1 MLWILVTL
9 SAVVSQTIRN
19 VFYKKLSGKL
29 SSETVTLCRFLFGLP
44 VIIVGF
50 FIGQRL
56 YGGVRIL
63 SPEFFFWVVL
73 FAVAQ
78 ILATALLISLFHH
91 KNFMVSITYT
101 KSEAIFITFLGIIFL
116 SEQISPAGWLGIIV
130 AFSGL
135 LFASFA
141 KERVGL
147 STIKNSFQQKSSYL
161 GLLSGLLFAMAA
173 IAVKRSFIFLE
184 AGQLFMKPVFVLMFS
199 YTFEVALLL
208 PIIFLKRR
216 DELSEILKDPRIP
229 FFIGVFSAFGSFFWT
244 FAYAL
249 AYVAY
254 VTIVGKVE
262 FILSTLISIF
272 YFNEK
277 VYKNEILG
285 MAIMV
290 AGVLLLIFT

>member
-1 MLWILVTL
+1 MLWILLTL

-29 SSETVTLCRFLFGLP
+29 SSETITLCRFLFGLP
-44 VIIVGF
+44 VIIVGYL
-50 FIGQRL
+50 IGKSL

-63 SPEFFFWVVL
+63 SLEFFFWVVL

-91 KNFMVSITYT
+91 KNFTVSITYV
-101 KSEAIFITFLGIIFL
+101 KSEAMFVTFLGIVFL
-116 SEQISPAGWLGIIV
+116 SEQIPFLGWLGIII
-130 AFSGL
+130 AFLGL
-135 LFASFA
+135 LLASFA
-141 KERVGL
+141 KERIGF
-147 STIKNSFQQKSSYL
+147 TAIKKSFQRKSSYL

-173 IAVKRSFIFLE
+173 IAVKSSFIFLE
-184 AGQLFMKPVFVLMFS
+184 AGQLFMKPVFILMFS
-199 YTFEVALLL
+199 YSFEVALLL

-216 DELSEILKDPRIP
+216 DELSKILRDPRIP

-244 FAYAL
+244 FAYVL

-277 VYKNEILG
+277 VYKNEVLG
-285 MAIMV
+285 MVVMV
-290 AGVLLLIFT
+290 VGIVLLILT

>member
-1 MLWILVTL
+1 MLWILLTL

-44 VIIVGF
+44 VIIVGYL
-50 FIGQRL
+50 IGKSL

-63 SPEFFFWVVL
+63 SLEFFFWVVL
-73 FAVAQ
+73 FAIAQ
-78 ILATALLISLFHH
+78 ILATSLLISLFHH
-91 KNFMVSITYT
+91 KNFTVSVTYI
-101 KSEAIFITFLGIIFL
+101 KSEAIFVAFLGLAFL
-116 SEQISPAGWLGIIV
+116 SEQIPLMGWLGIII

-135 LFASFA
+135 LLASFA
-141 KERVGL
+141 KERIGL
-147 STIKNSFQQKSSYL
+147 TSIKKSFQRKSSYI
-161 GLLSGLLFAMAA
+161 GLTSGLLFAITTVA
-173 IAVKRSFIFLE
+173 IKRSFVFLE
-184 AGQLFMKPVFVLMFS
+184 TDTVFMKSLFALMFS
-199 YTFEVALLL
+199 YPIEVALLL

-216 DELSEILKDPRIP
+216 DELSEIIRNPKIP
-229 FFIGVFSAFGSFFWT
+229 FLIGLFSGFGSFFWLSA
-244 FAYAL
+244 FSI

-277 VYKNEILG
+277 VYRNEILG